1 MISFLTTPQPTFPV
15 SNSVHDVA
23 AYILKKQG
31 EMSAM
36 KLQKLVYYSQAWSL
50 VWDEKPLFKAE
61 IQAWANGPVV
71 RALYDKHRGQFS
83 VKTWPAGDH
92 SKLTGESRKTVD
104 SVLSFYGDKSGYW
117 LSELTHKERP
127 WLDARRGLSD
137 DDRGEKEI
145 TLAAMAE
152 YYGSL

>member
-23 AYILKKQG
+23 AYILRKQG

-50 VWDEKPLFKAE
+50 VWDEKPLFRAE

-71 RALYDKHRGQFS
+71 RVLYAKHRGQFS
-83 VKTWPAGDH
+83 VKAWPAGDH

-104 SVLSFYGDKSGYW
+104 SVLSFYGDKSGQW

-137 DDRGEKEI
+137 DDRCEKEI
-145 TLAAMAE
+145 THAAMAE